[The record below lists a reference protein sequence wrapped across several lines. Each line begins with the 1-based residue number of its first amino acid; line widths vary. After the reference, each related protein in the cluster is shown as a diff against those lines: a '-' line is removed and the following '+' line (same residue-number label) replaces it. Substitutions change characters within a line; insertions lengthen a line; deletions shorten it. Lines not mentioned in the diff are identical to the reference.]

1 MNNKGL
7 LASIAFLTC
16 LIVSAI
22 LMRPTKFGDLAS
34 GSTSELALNK
44 SHSNAQIV
52 DQYCVVCHNGTL
64 KTGGL
69 ELDKY
74 CLLYTSPSPRDAH
87 ESRMPSS
94 A

>member
-16 LIVSAI
+16 LIGSAI

-34 GSTSELALNK
+34 GSASELVLNK

-69 ELDKY
+69 ELD
-74 CLLYTSPSPRDAH
+74 
-87 ESRMPSS
+87 
-94 A
+94 